1 MTEKD
6 KELIALFRYG
16 LIAPLLTDTVT
27 NHTAYLDE
35 VSAKTH
41 DVPHYGIR
49 PTTVK
54 PCWNGTGCTGAM
66 VLMRSSPRF
75 GQTKG
80 LPGRYRQNR
89 PNGSLRCER
98 KTFIYR

>member
-41 DVPHYGIR
+41 DVRNI
-49 PTTVK
+49 K
-54 PCWNGTGCTGAM
+54 
-66 VLMRSSPRF
+66 
-75 GQTKG
+75 
-80 LPGRYRQNR
+80 
-89 PNGSLRCER
+89 
-98 KTFIYR
+98 